1 MKSQSIEIKV
11 AGQRIALKSSNA
23 DSEHVQK
30 VQALVAQRIQ
40 EAENRCAPTVAPHQ
54 VILLALFDLAEE
66 YLQAKDRVELHQ
78 RKLDERA
85 SALVSLIETELK

>member
-30 VQALVAQRIQ
+30 VQELVVKRIQ
-40 EAENRCAPTVAPHQ
+40 EAESRCSPSTAPHQ
-54 VILLALFDLAEE
+54 VILLALFDLADE
-66 YLQAKDRVELHQ
+66 YLLAKKRAGDHK